1 MKFSVNDLMNVCCFC
16 DVYRKSLSEIKEQDS
31 AETLAKTVVVEAKD
45 TDKTMER

>member
-1 MKFSVNDLMNVCCFC
+1 MKFSVNDLMNVSCFC

-31 AETLAKTVVVEAKD
+31 AETLAETVVVEAKD